1 MQYTRVLPNDVLANG
16 TLVRIESSN
25 KCGHV
30 ASSKIVPASNGGMI
44 TVHTILI
51 THKMVSVCGHN
62 FKLEKL
68 VTSETWEG
76 NYSFIIVDDRW
87 TKYPGYE

>member
-1 MQYTRVLPNDVLANG
+1 MQCTRVLPNDVLANG
-16 TLVRIESSN
+16 TLVRIENSN

-30 ASSKIVPASNGGMI
+30 ASSKSVPASNGGMI

-51 THKMVSVCGHN
+51 THRMVNVYGHK

-68 VTSETWEG
+68 VTPETWKG
-76 NYSFIIVDDRW
+76 NYSFIIVGDEW
-87 TKYPGYE
+87 IKYPGYE